1 MTESNNVKFVE
12 DSGKWLWK
20 RYDVNGSVIYRSPL
34 FDTERLARE
43 DYEQFGDKVHTNA
56 QAPVPAQE
64 ESADVK
70 EGVNVDA
77 SPEAQTAPE
86 NETSAG
92 NTAPEGE
99 VSAGTAAPDQGTD
112 QANTNA

>member
-43 DYEQFGDKVHTNA
+43 DYEQFGDKPHTKPQA
-56 QAPVPAQE
+56 DAPVQE
-64 ESADVK
+64 ESTEVK
-70 EGVNVDA
+70 EGVN
-77 SPEAQTAPE
+77 TAPAE
-86 NETSAG
+86 DVNSAG
-92 NTAPEGE
+92 TTAPEGD
-99 VSAGTAAPDQGTD
+99 VNAGTAAPEAEE
-112 QANTNA
+112 ANTNA